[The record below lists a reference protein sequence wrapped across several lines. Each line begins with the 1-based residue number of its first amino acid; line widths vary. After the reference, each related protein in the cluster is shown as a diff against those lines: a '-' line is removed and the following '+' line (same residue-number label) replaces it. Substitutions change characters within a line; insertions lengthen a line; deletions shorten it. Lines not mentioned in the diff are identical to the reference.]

1 MASRFGFGSTDGLV
15 ITLDTDPIQQYRHI
29 TWKPRDIV
37 KFYRKSAVPSF
48 GGVFYDIDGDGN
60 DEFCVCSLSGDLAV
74 YKMDSNCDWNCCVAD
89 HGVLKGNIICIV
101 GGDIENNG
109 GHLLIAVSVEG
120 NAYFFELNHDA
131 AQERVKSPLSFA
143 SNSFPNGELL
153 LKYSC
158 TIPYNVS
165 VAMISKIGL

>member
-74 YKMDSNCDWNCCVAD
+74 YKMDSNCDWNCCCLSAHRAWPIQVPYSQR
-89 HGVLKGNIICIV
+89 LCECNT
-101 GGDIENNG
+101 EN
-109 GHLLIAVSVEG
+109 
-120 NAYFFELNHDA
+120 
-131 AQERVKSPLSFA
+131 
-143 SNSFPNGELL
+143 
-153 LKYSC
+153 
-158 TIPYNVS
+158 
-165 VAMISKIGL
+165 